1 MTLQKAKLRQLYMWD
16 KLKDILLQVQK
27 PARYVGGE
35 YNLPNMDKPC
45 EERFLLCFSDK
56 YEVGMSNVGT
66 RILYHMLNDVDG
78 VVCERCYAPDLD
90 MAKLLRENNLP
101 LFSIETKRDAKD
113 FDLIGFSVQF
123 ELQFT
128 NIVYMLDLMGIP
140 YYASQRGEEF
150 PPIVAGGPC
159 VVNPMPFAPFFDAVL
174 IGEGEKNL
182 KELTLLHMECRRQ
195 KITKAEFLKRAS
207 MLDGVYVPSLNNP
220 TKRAVVKDL
229 DKAYYPTKILVP
241 NCDIVHDR
249 SSIELFRGCA
259 NGCRFCQAGFYYRPI
274 RERSVD
280 TLVKQACELMDST
293 GYDELGLLSLSTSD
307 YSGLKELVDR
317 IKVQADKRKVKVA
330 LPSLRLD
337 SFEAEIY
344 EEIQGASLTFAP
356 EAGTQR
362 LRDVIN
368 KNISDENI
376 LSSLTAAMKY
386 GVKNVKLYFIMG
398 LPTETQDDLRGIVDI
413 VKLIKQLHAQ
423 YGSSKL
429 LNISVSTSIF
439 IPKPLTPFQWER
451 QITMEEMLEKQAFM
465 RENLRIKNVKYS
477 WHGAESSIIEA
488 IFARGDSSLAK
499 AIVKAYELGCVFDS
513 WSENFDYAKWMAA
526 FEQSGVEYQKFL
538 DGFDEDQ
545 ELPWDIIDNGVS
557 KAYLLKE
564 RHKAYEGKSTPN
576 CLDKCNGCGANR
588 LERCRI

>member
-1 MTLQKAKLRQLYMWD
+1 MWE

-35 YNLPNMDKPC
+35 YNLPDMDKPC
-45 EERFLLCFSDK
+45 KERVLLCFSDK

-66 RILYHMLNDVDG
+66 RILYHMLNDMQDI
-78 VVCERCYAPDLD
+78 VCERCYAPDLD
-90 MAKLLRENNLP
+90 MAELLRKNELP
-101 LFSIETKRDAKD
+101 LFSIETKRDPKA

-128 NIVYMLDLMGIP
+128 NIVYMLDLMDVP
-140 YYASQRGEEF
+140 YYAEERGEEY

-182 KELTLLHMECRRQ
+182 KELTLLHMQCKEQGLSKR
-195 KITKAEFLKRAS
+195 EFLLKAS
-207 MLDGVYVPSLNNP
+207 KLTGVYVPSLDNP
-220 TKRAVVKDL
+220 TKRAVAKSL
-229 DKAYYPTKILVP
+229 DEAYYPTKVLVP

-259 NGCRFCQAGFYYRPI
+259 NGCRFCQGGFYYRPI

-280 TLVKQACELMDST
+280 TLVKQACELMDNT

-317 IKVQADKRKVKVA
+317 IKVEADKRKIKVA

-344 EEIQGASLTFAP
+344 EGIQGASLTFAP

-368 KNISDENI
+368 KNINDENI

-398 LPTETQDDLRGIVDI
+398 LPTETQEDLQGIVDI
-413 VKLIKQLHAQ
+413 VHLIKKLHAQ
-423 YGSSKL
+423 YGTSKL
-429 LNISVSTSIF
+429 LNITVSTSIF

-451 QITMEEMLEKQAFM
+451 QISMQEMLDKQAFM
-465 RENLRIKNVKYS
+465 REKLRIKNVKYS
-477 WHGAESSIIEA
+477 WHGAESSVIEA
-488 IFARGDSSLAK
+488 ILARGDKSIAK
-499 AIVKAYELGCVFDS
+499 VIVKAYELGCVFDS
-513 WSENFDYAKWMAA
+513 WSENFDYVKWMQA
-526 FEQSGVEYQKFL
+526 FRESGVNYQKFL
-538 DGFDEDQ
+538 DELGEEE
-545 ELPWDIIDNGVS
+545 ELPWDIIDNGVTKS
-557 KAYLLKE
+557 YLLKE
-564 RHKAYEGKSTPN
+564 RHKAYEGRCTPN
-576 CLDKCNGCGANR
+576 CLKKCNGCGANR

>member
-1 MTLQKAKLRQLYMWD
+1 MSEDIALD
-16 KLKDILLQVQK
+16 KLKDILLKVQK

-35 YNLPNMDKPC
+35 YNLPDMDKPC
-45 EERFLLCFSDK
+45 EERVCLCFSDK

-66 RILYHMLNDVDG
+66 RILYHLLNDTEG
-78 VVCERCYAPDLD
+78 VVCERAYAPDLD
-90 MAKLLRENNLP
+90 MAALLKENGLP
-101 LFSIETKRDAKD
+101 LFSLETKTDIKK

-128 NIVYMLDLMGIP
+128 NIVYMLDLIGVP
-140 YYASQRGEEF
+140 YFAKDRGEDI

-159 VVNPMPFAPFFDAVL
+159 VVNPMPFADFFDAVL

-182 KELTLLHMECRRQ
+182 DELVKLHRECR
-195 KITKAEFLKRAS
+195 KKGMTKSEFLKEACK
-207 MLDGVYVPSLNNP
+207 LDGVYVPSLNNP
-220 TKRAVVKDL
+220 TKRAVVEDL
-229 DKAYYPTKILVP
+229 DKAYYPTKVLVP

-274 RERSVD
+274 RKRSVD
-280 TLVKQACELMDST
+280 TLVRQARELMDST
-293 GYDELGLLSLSTSD
+293 GYDEMGLLSLSTSD
-307 YSGLKELVDR
+307 YPQLKELVEK
-317 IKVQADKRKVKVA
+317 IKVEADKRKVKLA

-344 EEIQGASLTFAP
+344 EEMQGASLTFAP

-376 LSSLTAAMKY
+376 KSSLISALKY

-398 LPTETQDDLRGIVDI
+398 LPTETEEDLQGIVDI
-413 VKLIKQLHAQ
+413 VKLVKYLHSQ
-423 YGSSKL
+423 YGASKL
-429 LNISVSTSIF
+429 LNVTVSTSIF

-451 QITMEEMLEKQAFM
+451 QISIEEMYQKQEFM
-465 RENLRIKNVKYS
+465 REKLRIKNVKYS
-477 WHGAESSIIEA
+477 WHGAQSSVIEA
-488 IFARGDSSLAK
+488 IFARGDRTLSK

-513 WSENFDYAKWMAA
+513 WSENFDYEKWMQA
-526 FEQSGVEYQKFL
+526 FEESGIDYKKFL
-538 DGFDEDQ
+538 QGFGE
-545 ELPWDIIDNGVS
+545 EEILPWDIIDNGVS
-557 KAYLLKE
+557 KKYLLFE
-564 RHKAYEGKSTPN
+564 RKKAYEGISTPN
-576 CLDKCNGCGANR
+576 CIGKCNGCGANR
-588 LERCRI
+588 LQRCEL

>member
-1 MTLQKAKLRQLYMWD
+1 MD
-16 KLKDILLQVQK
+16 KLKDILLKVQK

-35 YNLPNMDKPC
+35 YNLPDMEKFC
-45 EERFLLCFSDK
+45 EERVCLCFSDK

-66 RILYHMLNDVDG
+66 RILYHMLNDTEG
-78 VVCERCYAPDLD
+78 VVCERAYAPDLD
-90 MAKLLRENNLP
+90 MAALLKENGLP
-101 LFSIETKRDAKD
+101 LFSLETKKD
-113 FDLIGFSVQF
+113 IKEFDLIGFSVQF

-128 NIVYMLDLMGIP
+128 NIVYMLDLIGVP
-140 YYASQRGEEF
+140 YFAKDRGEDI

-159 VVNPMPFAPFFDAVL
+159 VVNPMPFADFFDAVL

-182 KELTLLHMECRRQ
+182 DELVKLHRECR
-195 KITKAEFLKRAS
+195 KNNLTKSEFLKKACE
-207 MLDGVYVPSLNNP
+207 LDGVFVPSLNNP
-220 TKRAVVKDL
+220 TKRAVVEDL

-274 RERSVD
+274 RKGSVD
-280 TLVKQACELMDST
+280 TLVRQACELMDST
-293 GYDELGLLSLSTSD
+293 GYDEMGLLSLSTSD
-307 YSGLKELVDR
+307 YPELKELVDR
-317 IKVQADKRKVKVA
+317 IKVEADARKVKLA

-344 EEIQGASLTFAP
+344 EEMQGASLTFAP

-376 LSSLTAAMKY
+376 KSSLISALKY

-398 LPTETQDDLRGIVDI
+398 LPTETEEDLQGIVNI
-413 VKLIKQLHAQ
+413 VKLVKYLHSQ
-423 YGSSKL
+423 YGTSKL
-429 LNISVSTSIF
+429 LNITVSTSIF

-451 QITMEEMLEKQAFM
+451 QISIEEMRAKQEFM
-465 RENLRIKNVKYS
+465 REKLRIKNVKYS
-477 WHGAESSIIEA
+477 WHGAQSSVIEA
-488 IFARGDSSLAK
+488 VFARGDRSLAK

-513 WSENFDYAKWMAA
+513 WSENFDYDKWIKA
-526 FEQSGVEYQKFL
+526 FEESSIDYQKFL
-538 DGFDEDQ
+538 EGFAEDD
-545 ELPWDIIDNGVS
+545 ELPWDVIDNGVS
-557 KAYLLKE
+557 KKYLLAE
-564 RHKAYEGKSTPN
+564 RKKAYEGISTPN
-576 CLDKCNGCGANR
+576 CIGKCNGCGANR
-588 LERCRI
+588 LQRCGL

>member
-1 MTLQKAKLRQLYMWD
+1 MQD
-16 KLKDILLQVQK
+16 KLKDILMNVHK

-35 YNLPNMDKPC
+35 YNLPDMDKPC
-45 EERFLLCFSDK
+45 KERVCLCFSDK
-56 YEVGMSNVGT
+56 YEVGMSNIGT
-66 RILYHMLNDVDG
+66 RILYHMLNDTPDI
-78 VVCERCYAPDLD
+78 VCERCYAPDLD
-90 MAKLLRENNLP
+90 MADQLKKHGLP
-101 LFSIETKRDAKD
+101 LFSLETKRDVKS

-140 YYASQRGEEF
+140 YYAEERGEEY
-150 PPIVAGGPC
+150 PPVVAGGPC

-182 KELTLLHMECRRQ
+182 SELVALHIECRD
-195 KITKAEFLKRAS
+195 KKLSKKEFLLKAAQ
-207 MLDGVYVPSLNNP
+207 LDGVYVPSLDNP

-241 NCDIVHDR
+241 NCEIVHDR

-274 RERSVD
+274 RKRNVD
-280 TLVKQACELMDST
+280 TLVRQACELMDNT

-307 YSGLKELVDR
+307 YPQLKELVDK
-317 IKVQADKRKVKVA
+317 IKVESDKRKIKLA

-344 EEIQGASLTFAP
+344 EEMQGASLTFAP

-368 KNISDENI
+368 KNISEDNI
-376 LSSLTAAMKY
+376 LSSLTSALKY
-386 GVKNVKLYFIMG
+386 GVKNVKLYFIIG
-398 LPTETQDDLRGIVDI
+398 LPTETEEDLQGIVDI
-413 VKLIKQLHAQ
+413 VKLVKDLHRQ
-423 YGSSKL
+423 FGRSKL
-429 LNISVSTSIF
+429 LNIVVSTSVF

-451 QITMEEMLEKQAFM
+451 QISIEQMREKQTFL
-465 RENLRIKNVKYS
+465 REKLRIKNVKYS
-477 WHGAESSIIEA
+477 WHGAESSVIEA
-488 IFARGDSSLAK
+488 IFARGDKTLAA

-513 WSENFDYAKWMAA
+513 WSENFDYDKWMRA
-526 FEQSGVEYQKFL
+526 FEESATDYLRFL
-538 DGFDEDQ
+538 EGFGEDEV
-545 ELPWDIIDNGVS
+545 LPWDIIDNGVS
-557 KAYLLKE
+557 KRYLIEEKRRAY
-564 RHKAYEGKSTPN
+564 AGVCTPN
-576 CLDKCNGCGANR
+576 CLGKCNGCGANR
-588 LERCRI
+588 LEKCHI

>member
-1 MTLQKAKLRQLYMWD
+1 MWD

-35 YNLPNMDKPC
+35 YNLPDMDKPC
-45 EERFLLCFSDK
+45 KERVLLCFSDK
-56 YEVGMSNVGT
+56 YEVGMSNIGT
-66 RILYHMLNDVDG
+66 RILYHMLNDMLD

-90 MAKLLRENNLP
+90 MADLLRKNNLP
-101 LFSIETKRDAKD
+101 LFSIETKRDIKS

-128 NIVYMLDLMGIP
+128 NIAYMLDLMGAP
-140 YYASQRGEEF
+140 YFASERGEEF

-182 KELTLLHMECRRQ
+182 KELTLLHMQCKKEGLSKQ
-195 KITKAEFLKRAS
+195 EFLQRAS
-207 MLDGVYVPSLNNP
+207 KLDGVYVPSLNNP

-229 DKAYYPTKILVP
+229 DEAYYPTKILVP

-280 TLVKQACELMDST
+280 TLVTQARELMDNT

-307 YSGLKELVDR
+307 YSGLKELVDK
-317 IKVQADKRKVKVA
+317 IKVEADKRKIKVA

-368 KNISDENI
+368 KNVNDKDI

-386 GVKNVKLYFIMG
+386 GVKNVKLHY
-398 LPTETQDDLRGIVDI
+398 GIA
-413 VKLIKQLHAQ
+413 HRARRRFAR
-423 YGSSKL
+423 Y
-429 LNISVSTSIF
+429 
-439 IPKPLTPFQWER
+439 R
-451 QITMEEMLEKQAFM
+451 
-465 RENLRIKNVKYS
+465 KYS
-477 WHGAESSIIEA
+477 LPNKEA
-488 IFARGDSSLAK
+488 AR
-499 AIVKAYELGCVFDS
+499 
-513 WSENFDYAKWMAA
+513 
-526 FEQSGVEYQKFL
+526 
-538 DGFDEDQ
+538 
-545 ELPWDIIDNGVS
+545 
-557 KAYLLKE
+557 
-564 RHKAYEGKSTPN
+564 
-576 CLDKCNGCGANR
+576 
-588 LERCRI
+588 

>member
-1 MTLQKAKLRQLYMWD
+1 MWD
-16 KLKDILLQVQK
+16 KLKDILQQVQK

-35 YNLPNMDKPC
+35 FNMPDMDKPC
-45 EERFLLCFSDK
+45 KERVCLCFSDK
-56 YEVGMSNVGT
+56 YEVGMSNIGT
-66 RILYHMLNDVDG
+66 RILYHMLNDTDG
-78 VVCERCYAPDLD
+78 VVCERAYAPDLD
-90 MAKLLRENNLP
+90 MAELLKKHGLP
-101 LFSIETKRDAKD
+101 LFSIETKRDIKT
-113 FDLIGFSVQF
+113 FDLVGFSVQF

-128 NIVYMLDLMGIP
+128 NIAYMLDLMGVP
-140 YYASQRGEEF
+140 YFAKDRGEDI

-159 VVNPMPFAPFFDAVL
+159 VVNPMPFADFFDAVL

-182 KELTLLHMECRRQ
+182 AELVALHIQCRD
-195 KITKAEFLKRAS
+195 KKMSKSEFLAAAS
-207 MLDGVYVPSLNNP
+207 RLDGVYVPSLNNP

-280 TLVKQACELMDST
+280 TLTRQACELMDNT
-293 GYDELGLLSLSTSD
+293 GYDELGLLSLSTGD
-307 YSGLKELVDR
+307 YSQLKELVDR
-317 IKVQADKRKVKVA
+317 IKAEADARKVKLA

-344 EEIQGASLTFAP
+344 EEMQGASLTFAP

-368 KNISDENI
+368 KNISDEDVV
-376 LSSLTAAMKY
+376 SSLTAALKY

-398 LPTETQDDLRGIVDI
+398 LPTETEDDLKGIVDI
-413 VKLIKQLHAQ
+413 VKLVKDLHRQ
-423 YGSSKL
+423 FGTSKL
-429 LNISVSTSIF
+429 LNITVSTSIF

-451 QITMEEMLEKQAFM
+451 QISIEEMRNKQEFM
-465 RENLRIKNVKYS
+465 RDNLRMKNVKYS
-477 WHGAESSIIEA
+477 WHGAQSSLIEA
-488 IFARGDSSLAK
+488 IFARGDRSLAK
-499 AIVKAYELGCVFDS
+499 SIVKAYELGCVFDS
-513 WSENFDYAKWMAA
+513 WSENFDFDKWMRA
-526 FEQSGVEYQKFL
+526 FEESGADYRKFL
-538 DGFDEDQ
+538 EGFSEDE

-557 KAYLLKE
+557 KKYLLAE
-564 RHKAYEGKSTPN
+564 RHKAYRGETTPN
-576 CLDKCNGCGANR
+576 CLNKCNGCGANR

>member
-1 MTLQKAKLRQLYMWD
+1 MWD

-35 YNLPNMDKPC
+35 YNLPDMDKPC
-45 EERFLLCFSDK
+45 KERVLLCFSDK
-56 YEVGMSNVGT
+56 YEVGMSNIGT
-66 RILYHMLNDVDG
+66 RILYHMLNDMQD
-78 VVCERCYAPDLD
+78 VVCERSYAPDLD
-90 MAKLLRENNLP
+90 MAELLRKNNLP
-101 LFSIETKRDAKD
+101 LFSLETKRDAKS

-128 NIVYMLDLMGIP
+128 NIVYMFDLMGVP
-140 YYASQRGEEF
+140 YFASERGEEY

-182 KELTLLHMECRRQ
+182 KELTLLHMECKSQ
-195 KITKAEFLKRAS
+195 GVSKQEFLLRAS
-207 MLDGVYVPSLNNP
+207 KLDGVYVPALHNP

-229 DKAYYPTKILVP
+229 DEAYYPTKILVP

-280 TLVKQACELMDST
+280 TLVRQACELMDNT

-317 IKVQADKRKVKVA
+317 IKVEADKRKIKVA

-368 KNISDENI
+368 KNINEEDI

-398 LPTETQDDLRGIVDI
+398 LPTETQEDLQGIVDI
-413 VKLIKQLHAQ
+413 VHLIKKLHSQ
-423 YGSSKL
+423 YGTSKL
-429 LNISVSTSIF
+429 LNITVSTSIF

-451 QITMEEMLEKQAFM
+451 QISMQEMLDKQAFM
-465 RENLRIKNVKYS
+465 REKLRMKNVKYS

-488 IFARGDSSLAK
+488 IFARGDKSLAK

-513 WSENFDYAKWMAA
+513 WSENFDYGKWMQA
-526 FEQSGVEYQKFL
+526 FELSGVDYQKFL
-538 DGFDEDQ
+538 DGFSEEE
-545 ELPWDIIDNGVS
+545 ELPWDIIDNCVTKS
-557 KAYLLKE
+557 YLLKE
-564 RHKAYEGKSTPN
+564 LHKAYEGACTPN
-576 CLDKCNGCGANR
+576 CLKKCNGCGANR

>member
-1 MTLQKAKLRQLYMWD
+1 MQD
-16 KLKDILLQVQK
+16 KLKDILMNVHK

-35 YNLPNMDKPC
+35 YNLPDMDKPC
-45 EERFLLCFSDK
+45 KERVCLCFSDK
-56 YEVGMSNVGT
+56 YEVGMSNIGT
-66 RILYHMLNDVDG
+66 RILYHMLNDTPD

-90 MAKLLRENNLP
+90 MADQLKKHGLP
-101 LFSIETKRDAKD
+101 LFSLETKRDVKS

-140 YYASQRGEEF
+140 YYAEERGEEY
-150 PPIVAGGPC
+150 PPVVAGGPC

-182 KELTLLHMECRRQ
+182 SELVALHIECRD
-195 KITKAEFLKRAS
+195 KKLSKKEFLLKAAQ
-207 MLDGVYVPSLNNP
+207 LDGVYVPSLDNP

-241 NCDIVHDR
+241 NCEIVHDR

-274 RERSVD
+274 RKRNVD
-280 TLVKQACELMDST
+280 TLVRQACELMDNT

-307 YSGLKELVDR
+307 YPQLKELVDK
-317 IKVQADKRKVKVA
+317 IKVESDKRKIKLA

-344 EEIQGASLTFAP
+344 EEMQGASLTFAP

-368 KNISDENI
+368 KNISEDNI
-376 LSSLTAAMKY
+376 LSSLTSALKY
-386 GVKNVKLYFIMG
+386 GVKNVKLYFIIG
-398 LPTETQDDLRGIVDI
+398 LPTETEEDLQGIVDI
-413 VKLIKQLHAQ
+413 VKLVKDIHRQFGK
-423 YGSSKL
+423 SKL
-429 LNISVSTSIF
+429 LNIVVSTSVF

-451 QITMEEMLEKQAFM
+451 QISIEQMREKQAFL
-465 RENLRIKNVKYS
+465 REKLRIKNVKYS
-477 WHGAESSIIEA
+477 WHGAESSVIEA
-488 IFARGDSSLAK
+488 IFARGDKTLAA

-513 WSENFDYAKWMAA
+513 WSENFDYDKWMRA
-526 FEQSGVEYQKFL
+526 FEESATDYLRFL
-538 DGFDEDQ
+538 EGFGEDVV
-545 ELPWDIIDNGVS
+545 LPWDIIDNGVS
-557 KAYLLKE
+557 KRYLIEEKRRAY
-564 RHKAYEGKSTPN
+564 AGVCTPN
-576 CLDKCNGCGANR
+576 CLGKCNGCGANR
-588 LERCRI
+588 LEKCHI

>member
-1 MTLQKAKLRQLYMWD
+1 MRGASAARHRQMRD

-35 YNLPNMDKPC
+35 YNLPDMDKEC
-45 EERFLLCFSDK
+45 SERVLLCFSDK
-56 YEVGMSNVGT
+56 YEVGMSNIGT
-66 RILYHMLNDVDG
+66 RILYHMLNDTDG

-90 MAKLLRENNLP
+90 MAELLRKNSLP
-101 LFSIETKRDAKD
+101 LFSLETKRDAKQ
-113 FDLIGFSVQF
+113 FDLIGFSIGF

-128 NIVYMLDLMGIP
+128 NVVYMLDLMGVP
-140 YYASQRGEEF
+140 YYADQRGEEY

-182 KELTLLHMECRRQ
+182 KELTLLHMQCREG
-195 KITKAEFLKRAS
+195 KVSKTEFLQRAS
-207 MLDGVYVPSLNNP
+207 KLDGVYVPSLNNR

-229 DKAYYPTKILVP
+229 DKAYYPTKVLVP

-280 TLVKQACELMDST
+280 TLVRQACELMDNT

-307 YSGLKELVDR
+307 YSHLKELVDK
-317 IKVQADKRKVKVA
+317 IKVEADKRKVKVA

-344 EEIQGASLTFAP
+344 DGIQGTSLTFAP

-368 KNISDENI
+368 KNINEDDI
-376 LSSLTAAMKY
+376 LTSLTTAMKY
-386 GVKNVKLYFIMG
+386 GVKNVKLYFIIG
-398 LPTETQDDLRGIVDI
+398 LPTESEEDLQGIVGI
-413 VKLIKQLHAQ
+413 VHLIKKLHAQ
-423 YGSSKL
+423 CGTSKL
-429 LNISVSTSIF
+429 LNITVSTSVF
-439 IPKPLTPFQWER
+439 IPKPLTPFQWES
-451 QITMEEMLEKQAFM
+451 QITIEQMRQKQAFM
-465 RENLRIKNVKYS
+465 REKLRIKNVKYS
-477 WHGAESSIIEA
+477 WHGAESSVIEA
-488 IFARGDSSLAK
+488 ILARGDRSLAK

-513 WSENFDYAKWMAA
+513 WSENFYYDRWMAA
-526 FEQSGVEYQKFL
+526 FEQSGVDYQKFL
-538 DGFDEDQ
+538 DGFAEDE
-545 ELPWDIIDNGVS
+545 ELPWDIVDNGVTKS
-557 KAYLLKE
+557 YLLNE
-564 RHKAYEGKSTPN
+564 RHKAYAEQSTPN

>member
-1 MTLQKAKLRQLYMWD
+1 MQD
-16 KLKDILLQVQK
+16 KLKDILMNVHK

-35 YNLPNMDKPC
+35 YNLPDMDKPC
-45 EERFLLCFSDK
+45 KERVCLCFSDK
-56 YEVGMSNVGT
+56 YEVGMSNIGT
-66 RILYHMLNDVDG
+66 RILYHMLNDTPD

-90 MAKLLRENNLP
+90 MADQLKKHGLP
-101 LFSIETKRDAKD
+101 LFSLETKRDVKS

-140 YYASQRGEEF
+140 YYAEERGEEY
-150 PPIVAGGPC
+150 PPVVAGGPC

-182 KELTLLHMECRRQ
+182 SELVALHIECRD
-195 KITKAEFLKRAS
+195 KKLSKKEFLLKAAQ
-207 MLDGVYVPSLNNP
+207 LDGVYVPSLDNP

-241 NCDIVHDR
+241 NCEIVHDR

-274 RERSVD
+274 RKRNVD
-280 TLVKQACELMDST
+280 TLVRQACELMDNT

-307 YSGLKELVDR
+307 YPQLKELVDK
-317 IKVQADKRKVKVA
+317 IKVESDKRKIKLA

-344 EEIQGASLTFAP
+344 EEMQGASLTFAP

-368 KNISDENI
+368 KNISEDNI
-376 LSSLTAAMKY
+376 LSSLTSALKY
-386 GVKNVKLYFIMG
+386 GVKNVKLYFIIG
-398 LPTETQDDLRGIVDI
+398 LPTETEEDLQGIVDI
-413 VKLIKQLHAQ
+413 VKLVKDLHRQ
-423 YGSSKL
+423 FGKSKL
-429 LNISVSTSIF
+429 LNIVVSTSVF

-451 QITMEEMLEKQAFM
+451 QISIEQMREKQAFL
-465 RENLRIKNVKYS
+465 REKLRIKNVKYS
-477 WHGAESSIIEA
+477 WHGAESSVIEA
-488 IFARGDSSLAK
+488 IFARGDKTLAA

-513 WSENFDYAKWMAA
+513 WSENFDYDKWMRA
-526 FEQSGVEYQKFL
+526 FEESATDYLRFL
-538 DGFDEDQ
+538 EGFGEDEV
-545 ELPWDIIDNGVS
+545 LPWDIIDNGVS
-557 KAYLLKE
+557 KRYLLEEK
-564 RHKAYEGKSTPN
+564 RRAYAGVCTPN
-576 CLDKCNGCGANR
+576 CLGKCNGCGANR
-588 LERCRI
+588 LEKCHI